1 MFKIFLDSSF
11 ILSVKIVSFPSILI
25 SKYILIAIGKPTFE
39 KESSCYPFLMFKI
52 FLDSSFILSV
62 KIVSFPSILISKY
75 ILIAIGKPTF
85 AIRGNLKI

>member
-1 MFKIFLDSSF
+1 MS
-11 ILSVKIVSFPSILI
+11 
-25 SKYILIAIGKPTFE
+25 
-39 KESSCYPFLMFKI
+39 YPFLMFKI

-85 AIRGNLKI
+85 AIRTSKLPSIYYIKILSRS